1 MWLLYKLVAWNG
13 LGKLNNKYIMVM
25 VLPSHQDLI
34 YVGKLLTALCLG
46 HKFRRICLEKTKALN
61 IPSEMWA
68 AEADCN
74 SHLSAY

>member
-1 MWLLYKLVAWNG
+1 
-13 LGKLNNKYIMVM
+13 M